1 MPSVEGVQI
10 VDLANVAGVSVA
22 NGVYSVTDATAL
34 EGAVANNAFSEM
46 KSLYGDRVIFQT
58 LNGSAIQFE

>member
-1 MPSVEGVQI
+1 MPDVEGIQI
-10 VDLANVAGVSVA
+10 VNLANVAGVTAA
-22 NGVYSVTDATAL
+22 NGVYTVTDASAL
-34 EGAVANNAFSEM
+34 EGAVANSTFSEM

>member
-22 NGVYSVTDATAL
+22 NGVYTVTDATAL
-34 EGAVANNAFSEM
+34 EGAVANGTFSEM